1 MENEARASVFV
12 VAPIAVAGCLYL
24 FFSLPASTQI
34 NFVIWNVIGVAV
46 YLLYSRRNSLLNG

>member
-1 MENEARASVFV
+1 P
-12 VAPIAVAGCLYL
+12 VAIAGCVYL

-46 YLLYSRRNSLLNG
+46 YLLYSRRNSLLND